1 MNHTPRT
8 GADNDRWFHPFA
20 PTGEGWAVEITD
32 AIEGWQHTSLR
43 IAVLEPGASIGH
55 VLTGEEAVVVPLV
68 GGCTVQVDGT
78 DHVLEGRSS
87 VFAGPSDT
95 LYLPA
100 GTELTLTGSGDAP
113 ARIAL
118 CGARVE
124 DGSGGGREI
133 IHVSADLVPVELRGA
148 GQCSRE
154 VRGFAMPDTL
164 PGAEQIL
171 ACEVITPAGGWSS
184 YPPHKHDSTRP
195 GEESELEEIYYFET
209 RAVEDAEAGREPLTR
224 GTDRDDGRQPV
235 GYQQVYG
242 SEGRDIDVLVEVATG
257 DTVLVPHGWHG
268 PAMAAP
274 DADLYYLNVMAGP
287 GPERV
292 WLICDDP
299 AHGEIRA
306 SWTGQDINPRLPI
319 GPSRLAG
326 ARTSGTGSTS

>member
-1 MNHTPRT
+1 MSHLPRT

-20 PTGEGWAVEITD
+20 AKGEGWVVEITD
-32 AIEGWQHTSLR
+32 AIDGWQHTSLR
-43 IAVLEPGASIGH
+43 VAVLAPGARLGH
-55 VLTGEEAVVVPLV
+55 TLSGEEGIVVPLV
-68 GGCTVQVDGT
+68 GGAAVSVGETE
-78 DHVLEGRSS
+78 HVLTGRSS

-100 GTELTLTGSGDAP
+100 GTELVLANPSDSEV
-113 ARIAL
+113 RIAL

-124 DGSGGGREI
+124 DASGGGREA
-133 IHVSADLVPVELRGA
+133 VLVPADSVPVELRGA
-148 GQCSRE
+148 GTCSRE
-154 VRGFAMPDTL
+154 VRGFGMPDTV

-171 ACEVITPAGGWSS
+171 ACEVVTPAGGWSS
-184 YPPHKHDSTRP
+184 YPPHKHDTDRP

-209 RAVEDAEAGREPLTR
+209 QSVGDAAEGRAPLTR

-242 SEGRDIDVLVEVATG
+242 AEGRAIDVLVEVATG

-306 SWTGQDINPRLPI
+306 SW
-319 GPSRLAG
+319 AG
-326 ARTSGTGSTS
+326 RDDT

>member
-8 GADNDRWFHPFA
+8 GADNERWFHPFA
-20 PTGEGWAVEITD
+20 PKGGTWAVEITD
-32 AIEGWQHTSLR
+32 AVEGWQHTSLR
-43 IAVLEPGASIGH
+43 VAVLGPGTSVTH
-55 VLTGEEAVVVPLV
+55 TLSGEEGIVVPLT
-68 GGCTVQVDGT
+68 GGTTVAVDGQE
-78 DHVLEGRSS
+78 HVLAGRTS

-95 LYLPA
+95 LYAPA
-100 GTELTLTGSGDAP
+100 GSRLVLTNHGDAD
-113 ARIAL
+113 ARVAL
-118 CGARVE
+118 CGARV
-124 DGSGGGREI
+124 DDPSGGGRE
-133 IHVSADLVPVELRGA
+133 VVVVPADRVPVEQRGA
-148 GQCSRE
+148 GTCRRE
-154 VRGFAMPDTL
+154 VRGFGMPDTL

-184 YPPHKHDSTRP
+184 YPPHKHDTDRP
-195 GEESELEEIYYFET
+195 GHESELEEIYYFET
-209 RAVEDAEAGREPLTR
+209 QSVGDADAGRPPLTR

-242 SEGRDIDVLVEVATG
+242 AEGRDIDVLVEVATG

-299 AHGEIRA
+299 AHEAIRET
-306 SWTGQDINPRLPI
+306 WEGQ
-319 GPSRLAG
+319 A
-326 ARTSGTGSTS
+326 

>member
-8 GADNDRWFHPFA
+8 GIDNDRWFHPFA
-20 PTGEGWAVEITD
+20 AKGAGWAVEITD
-32 AIEGWQHTSLR
+32 AVDGWQHTSLR
-43 IAVLEPGASIGH
+43 VAVLTPGASVSH
-55 VLTGEEAVVVPLV
+55 TLDGEEGIVVPLV
-68 GGCTVQVDGT
+68 GGVRVET
-78 DHVLEGRSS
+78 DRERGRSRTDLAGRPS

-95 LYLPA
+95 LYVPA
-100 GTELTLTGSGDAP
+100 GSQLTLTNDGDTE
-113 ARIAL
+113 ARTAL

-124 DGSGGGREI
+124 DGAGGGRDI
-133 IHVSADLVPVELRGA
+133 VHVPVAAVPVELRGA
-148 GQCSRE
+148 GTCSRE
-154 VRGFAMPDTL
+154 VRGFGMPATL
-164 PGAEQIL
+164 PEAEQIL

-184 YPPHKHDSTRP
+184 YPPHKHDTDRP

-209 RAVEDAEAGREPLTR
+209 QSLGDAEAGRPPLTR
-224 GTDRDDGRQPV
+224 GTDREDGRRPV

-242 SEGRDIDVLVEVATG
+242 AQGRDIDVLVEVATG

-299 AHGEIRA
+299 AHGEVRA
-306 SWTGQDINPRLPI
+306 TWADQDINPRLPI
-319 GPSRLAG
+319 G
-326 ARTSGTGSTS
+326 GTR

>member
-8 GADNDRWFHPFA
+8 GVDNDRWFHPFA
-20 PTGEGWAVEITD
+20 PKGEGWAVEITD
-32 AIEGWQHTSLR
+32 ALEGWQHTSLR
-43 IAVLEPGASIGH
+43 VVVLRPGAAIDH
-55 VLTGEEAVVVPLV
+55 TLTGEEAVVVPLV
-68 GGCTVQVDGT
+68 GGCRIDLAGT
-78 DHVLEGRSS
+78 TYELAGRSS

-100 GTELTLTGSGDAP
+100 GTQLTLTNAGETP

-124 DGSGGGREI
+124 DETGGGREVV
-133 IHVSADLVPVELRGA
+133 HLPADLVPVELRGA

-184 YPPHKHDSTRP
+184 YPPHKHDTDRP

-209 RAVEDAEAGREPLTR
+209 QSVGEVDAGRAPLTR

-242 SEGRDIDVLVEVATG
+242 AHGRDIDVLVEVTTG
-257 DTVLVPHGWHG
+257 DAVLVPHGWHG

-306 SWTGQDINPRLPI
+306 TWDGQDVNARLP
-319 GPSRLAG
+319 SV
-326 ARTSGTGSTS
+326 GTR

>member
-1 MNHTPRT
+1 MSHTPRT
-8 GADNDRWFHPFA
+8 GADNERWFHPFA
-20 PTGEGWAVEITD
+20 AKGEGWAVEITD
-32 AIEGWQHTSLR
+32 AIQGWRHTSLR
-43 IAVLEPGASIGH
+43 VAVLAPGATVEH
-55 VLTGEEAVVVPLV
+55 VLDGEEGIVVPLV
-68 GGCTVQVDGT
+68 GGVTVTAAGR
-78 DHVLEGRSS
+78 DHVLAGRPS

-100 GTELTLTGSGDAP
+100 GTALTMANAGTSEV
-113 ARIAL
+113 RIAL

-124 DGSGGGREI
+124 GGSGGGRDVV
-133 IHVSADLVPVELRGA
+133 HVPAADVPVELRGA
-148 GQCSRE
+148 GTCSRE
-154 VRGFAMPDTL
+154 VRGFGMPDTL
-164 PGAEQIL
+164 SQAEQIL

-184 YPPHKHDSTRP
+184 YPPHKHDTDRP

-209 RAVEDAEAGREPLTR
+209 QAIGDAAAGRPPLTR
-224 GTDRDDGRQPV
+224 GTDRTDGLQPV

-242 SEGRDIDVLVEVATG
+242 AQGRPIDVLVEVATG

-299 AHGEIRA
+299 AHGEVRA
-306 SWTGQDINPRLPI
+306 TWVGQDVNPRLPI
-319 GPSRLAG
+319 G
-326 ARTSGTGSTS
+326 GTA

>member
-8 GADNDRWFHPFA
+8 GADNERWFHPFA
-20 PTGEGWAVEITD
+20 PKGGSWAVEITD
-32 AIEGWQHTSLR
+32 AVEGWQHTSLR
-43 IAVLEPGASIGH
+43 VAVLEPGARVAHTLSGEEAIVVPLTGGTTVTVDGSEH
-55 VLTGEEAVVVPLV
+55 VLTGR
-68 GGCTVQVDGT
+68 T
-78 DHVLEGRSS
+78 S

-95 LYLPA
+95 LYAPA
-100 GTELTLTGSGDAP
+100 GSDLEIANRGVST

-124 DGSGGGREI
+124 DPTGGGRE
-133 IHVSADLVPVELRGA
+133 VVVVPAAQVPVELRGA
-148 GQCSRE
+148 GSCSRE
-154 VRGFAMPDTL
+154 VRGFGMPDTL

-184 YPPHKHDSTRP
+184 YPPHKHDTDRP
-195 GEESELEEIYYFET
+195 GQESELEEIYYFET
-209 RAVEDAEAGREPLTR
+209 QSVGDAGAGRAPLTR
-224 GTDRDDGRQPV
+224 GTDREDGRQPV

-242 SEGRDIDVLVEVATG
+242 AEGRDIDVLVEVATG

-287 GPERV
+287 GPERA

-299 AHGEIRA
+299 AHGQIRA
-306 SWTGQDINPRLPI
+306 SWTGEGQ
-319 GPSRLAG
+319 
-326 ARTSGTGSTS
+326 

>member
-8 GADNDRWFHPFA
+8 GADNDRWFHPFEA
-20 PTGEGWAVEITD
+20 KGEGWAVEITD
-32 AIEGWQHTSLR
+32 AVDGWTHTALR
-43 IAVLEPGASIGH
+43 VAVLAPGDSMSH
-55 VLTGEEAVVVPLV
+55 TLTGEEAVVVPLV
-68 GGCTVQVDGT
+68 GGCTVTAAGS
-78 DHVLEGRSS
+78 DHELTGRSS
-87 VFAGPSDT
+87 VFAGPSDV

-100 GTELTLTGSGDAP
+100 GSELTLTAGDAP

-124 DGSGGGREI
+124 DPSGGGREI
-133 IHVSADLVPVELRGA
+133 VHVPADLVPVELRGA
-148 GQCSRE
+148 GTCSRE
-154 VRGFAMPDTL
+154 VRAFAMPDTL

-171 ACEVITPAGGWSS
+171 ACEVVTPAGGWSS
-184 YPPHKHDSTRP
+184 YPPHKHDTHRP

-209 RAVEDAEAGREPLTR
+209 QSVGDAAEGRAPVTR
-224 GTDRDDGRQPV
+224 GTDRGDGRQPV

-242 SEGRDIDVLVEVATG
+242 AEGRDLDILVEVTTG

-306 SWTGQDINPRLPI
+306 SWVGQDVDPRLPI
-319 GPSRLAG
+319 GGVGRG
-326 ARTSGTGSTS
+326 

>member
-20 PTGEGWAVEITD
+20 PKGEGWAVEITD
-32 AIEGWQHTSLR
+32 AVEGWEHTSLR
-43 IAVLEPGASIGH
+43 VAVLSPGESVSH
-55 VLTGEEAVVVPLV
+55 TLTGEEAVIVPLV
-68 GGCTVQVDGT
+68 GGCTVTVDGA
-78 DHVLEGRSS
+78 DHELAGRSS
-87 VFAGPSDT
+87 VFAGPTDV
-95 LYLPA
+95 LYVPA
-100 GTELTLTGSGDAP
+100 GSELSVRAADDA

-124 DGSGGGREI
+124 DPSGGGREI
-133 IHVSADLVPVELRGA
+133 VHVPADLVPVELRGA
-148 GQCSRE
+148 GACSRE

-184 YPPHKHDSTRP
+184 YPPHKHDTERP
-195 GEESELEEIYYFET
+195 GEESQLEEIYYFET
-209 RAVEDAEAGREPLTR
+209 QAVGDAAAGRAPVTR
-224 GTDRDDGRQPV
+224 GTDRGDGRQPV

-242 SEGRDIDVLVEVATG
+242 AEGRDLDILVEVTTG

-287 GPERV
+287 GPDRV

-306 SWTGQDINPRLPI
+306 TWAGQDVDPRLPI
-319 GPSRLAG
+319 GGVGRG
-326 ARTSGTGSTS
+326 

>member
-1 MNHTPRT
+1 MNHAPRT
-8 GADNDRWFHPFA
+8 GADNARWFHPFA
-20 PTGEGWAVEITD
+20 PKGEGWAVEITD
-32 AIEGWQHTSLR
+32 AVEGWRHTSLR
-43 IAVLEPGASIGH
+43 IAVLEAGAPITH
-55 VLTGEEAVVVPLV
+55 RLTDEEAVVVPLV
-68 GGCTVQVDGT
+68 GGCHVEVDGT
-78 DHVLEGRSS
+78 THELAGRSS

-95 LYLPA
+95 LYVPA
-100 GTELTLTGSGDAP
+100 GRELTLTATGDET

-118 CGARVE
+118 CGARIE
-124 DGSGGGREI
+124 DPTGGGRD
-133 IHVSADLVPVELRGA
+133 VVLVAADQVPVELRGA
-148 GQCSRE
+148 GTCRRE
-154 VRGFAMPDTL
+154 VRGFGMPDTL

-184 YPPHKHDSTRP
+184 YPPHKHDTARP

-209 RAVEDAEAGREPLTR
+209 QAVGDAASGRAPLTR
-224 GTDRDDGRQPV
+224 GTDRADGQQPV

-242 SEGRDIDVLVEVATG
+242 AEGRDIDVLVEVATG

-306 SWTGQDINPRLPI
+306 SWTGQ
-319 GPSRLAG
+319 GAG
-326 ARTSGTGSTS
+326 NEGSS

>member
-1 MNHTPRT
+1 MSHAPRT
-8 GADNDRWFHPFA
+8 GADNERWFHPFA
-20 PTGEGWAVEITD
+20 AKGEGWAVEITD
-32 AIEGWQHTSLR
+32 AVDGWQHTSLR
-43 IAVLEPGASIGH
+43 VAELAPGASVGH
-55 VLTGEEAVVVPLV
+55 VLTGEEGIVVPLV
-68 GGCTVQVDGT
+68 GGVVVETVRGR
-78 DHVLEGRSS
+78 GRSRTELTGRTS

-95 LYLPA
+95 LYVPA
-100 GTELTLTGSGDAP
+100 GTELTLTNDGDRA

-124 DGSGGGREI
+124 DATGGDCAV
-133 IHVSADLVPVELRGA
+133 IHVPAADVPVELRGA
-148 GQCSRE
+148 GTCSRE
-154 VRGFAMPDTL
+154 VRGFGMPGTL
-164 PGAEQIL
+164 PEAEQIL

-184 YPPHKHDSTRP
+184 YPPHKHDTDRP

-209 RAVEDAEAGREPLTR
+209 QAVGDAEAGRPPLTR
-224 GTDRDDGRQPV
+224 GTDREDGLQPV

-242 SEGRDIDVLVEVATG
+242 AHDRPIDVLVEVTTG

-299 AHGEIRA
+299 AHGGIRA
-306 SWTGQDINPRLPI
+306 TWTDEDINPRLPM
-319 GPSRLAG
+319 GG
-326 ARTSGTGSTS
+326 VQ

>member
-8 GADNDRWFHPFA
+8 GVDNERWFHPFTA
-20 PTGEGWAVEITD
+20 KGEGWAVEITD
-32 AIEGWQHTSLR
+32 AVEGWQHTSLR
-43 IAVLEPGASIGH
+43 VAVLEPGASIGH
-55 VLTGEEAVVVPLV
+55 SLTAEEAVVVPLV
-68 GGCTVQVDGT
+68 GSCTVTVDGT
-78 DHVLEGRSS
+78 EHELAGRSS

-95 LYLPA
+95 LYLPC
-100 GTELTLTGSGDAP
+100 GSELTLTASGGAP

-124 DGSGGGREI
+124 DTTGGGREVV
-133 IHVSADLVPVELRGA
+133 HLPADRVPVELRGA
-148 GQCSRE
+148 GTCSRE

-184 YPPHKHDSTRP
+184 YPPHKHDTDRP
-195 GEESELEEIYYFET
+195 GQESELEEIYYFET
-209 RAVEDAEAGREPLTR
+209 QAVGDAASGRPPLTR
-224 GTDRDDGRQPV
+224 GTDRGDGLQPV

-242 SEGRDIDVLVEVATG
+242 AEGRDIDVLVEVATG

-299 AHGEIRA
+299 AHGAIRA
-306 SWTGQDINPRLPI
+306 TWEGPGQDINPRLPM
-319 GPSRLAG
+319 GGRA
-326 ARTSGTGSTS
+326 

>member
-1 MNHTPRT
+1 MNHEPRT
-8 GADNDRWFHPFA
+8 GVDNDRWFHPFTA
-20 PTGEGWAVEITD
+20 KGEGWAVEITD
-32 AIEGWQHTSLR
+32 AVDGWQHTSLR
-43 IAVLEPGASIGH
+43 VAVLEPGASIGH
-55 VLTGEEAVVVPLV
+55 ALISEEAVVVPLV
-68 GGCTVQVDGT
+68 GGCRVEVDGT
-78 DHVLEGRSS
+78 GYDLAGRAS

-100 GTELTLTGSGDAP
+100 GRELTLTNRGGVA
-113 ARIAL
+113 ARIAV

-124 DGSGGGREI
+124 DGTDGDREVV
-133 IHVSADLVPVELRGA
+133 HVPADRVPVELRGA
-148 GQCSRE
+148 GTCSRE
-154 VRGFAMPDTL
+154 VRGFAMPGTL

-184 YPPHKHDSTRP
+184 YPPHKHDTDRP
-195 GEESELEEIYYFET
+195 GEESALEEIYYFET
-209 RAVEDAEAGREPLTR
+209 QSVGDAAAGRAPLTR
-224 GTDRDDGRQPV
+224 GTDREDGRQPV

-242 SEGRDIDVLVEVATG
+242 AEGRAIDVLVEVATG

-287 GPERV
+287 GPERA

-306 SWTGQDINPRLPI
+306 SWDGQDVDPRLPI
-319 GPSRLAG
+319 GG
-326 ARTSGTGSTS
+326 AR

>member
-8 GADNDRWFHPFA
+8 GADNNRWFHPFA
-20 PTGEGWAVEITD
+20 PKGGDWTVEITD
-32 AIEGWQHTSLR
+32 RIEGWQHTSLR
-43 IAVLEPGASIGH
+43 VAVLAPGASLAH
-55 VLTGEEAVVVPLV
+55 HLDGEEGIIVPLV
-68 GGCTVQVDGT
+68 GGVSVSVAGVE
-78 DHVLEGRSS
+78 HVLAGRHS

-100 GTELTLTGSGDAP
+100 GSRLTLSNPDPEP

-118 CGARVE
+118 CGARV
-124 DGSGGGREI
+124 DDPTGGERRVRLIPAHE
-133 IHVSADLVPVELRGA
+133 VPVELRGA
-148 GQCSRE
+148 GSCSRE
-154 VRGFAMPDTL
+154 VRGFGMPTTL
-164 PGAEQIL
+164 PDAEQIL

-184 YPPHKHDSTRP
+184 YPPHKHDTDRP

-209 RAVEDAEAGREPLTR
+209 QSVGDAAAGRAPRTR
-224 GTDRDDGRQPV
+224 GTDRPDGRQPV

-242 SEGRDIDVLVEVATG
+242 ADERPIDVLVEVATG

-299 AHGEIRA
+299 AHGQIRA
-306 SWTGQDINPRLPI
+306 SWAGQDVDPRLPL
-319 GPSRLAG
+319 GDRDE
-326 ARTSGTGSTS
+326 